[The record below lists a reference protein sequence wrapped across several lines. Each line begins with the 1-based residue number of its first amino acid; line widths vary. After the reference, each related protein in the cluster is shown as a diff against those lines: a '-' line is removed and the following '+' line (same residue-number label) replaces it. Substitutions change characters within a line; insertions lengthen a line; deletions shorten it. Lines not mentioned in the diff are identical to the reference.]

1 MNKRALSA
9 VMGCLGCCLSLPA
22 LQAQMPG
29 QMPFG
34 GTSLDRTFLP
44 IQPLTLDGEQRFS
57 FASLSWQTPVDFLP
71 SFTPKEQRS
80 VASSRIS
87 DSKDS
92 FDNVVE
98 LRARDRIY
106 VGGEVGFV
114 YGRSTGKYGGEFES
128 GYVIGEIGNEHFTLR
143 VGTSYGRSSGYG
155 AGWRR

>member
-9 VMGCLGCCLSLPA
+9 VVGFLGCCISLPA

-34 GTSLDRTFLP
+34 GTSLDRAFLP
-44 IQPLTLDGEQRFS
+44 VQPFTLADEQRFS
-57 FASLSWQTPVDFLP
+57 FASLSWQTPVEFLP
-71 SFTPKEQRS
+71 SFSPKEQRS
-80 VASSRIS
+80 VASSAIS
-87 DSKDS
+87 DSKDPL
-92 FDNVVE
+92 DNTVE
-98 LRARDRIY
+98 LRARDRVY

-128 GYVIGEIGNEHFTLR
+128 GYVIGEIGTEHFTLR

-155 AGWRR
+155 QGWRH